1 MRSATLAI
9 RKIHSPTAL
18 GILAAEKQVSKAG
31 EALSLDHSFFTAMKL
46 LQFFSKIVET
56 KIR

>member
-18 GILAAEKQVSKAG
+18 GTLAAEKQVSKAG
-31 EALSLDHSFFTAMKL
+31 EALSLD
-46 LQFFSKIVET
+46 QFFYCNEVASVF
-56 KIR
+56 